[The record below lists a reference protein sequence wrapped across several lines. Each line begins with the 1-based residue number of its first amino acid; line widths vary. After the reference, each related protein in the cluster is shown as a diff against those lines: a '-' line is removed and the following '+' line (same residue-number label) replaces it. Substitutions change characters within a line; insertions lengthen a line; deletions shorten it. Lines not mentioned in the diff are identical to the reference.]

1 MTQEEKAWIR
11 DKINHE
17 IATLEKSISI
27 LSDLI
32 EGEVQSDVNDWY
44 TSNESNASKEINEL
58 ALEKAKQRIIM
69 LRDVLIRVDSPEYGI
84 CIKCHKP
91 IPFER
96 LKAVPSTTRCLSC
109 G

>member
-17 IATLEKSISI
+17 ITTLEKSISI

-58 ALEKAKQRIIM
+58 ALEKAKQRIVM